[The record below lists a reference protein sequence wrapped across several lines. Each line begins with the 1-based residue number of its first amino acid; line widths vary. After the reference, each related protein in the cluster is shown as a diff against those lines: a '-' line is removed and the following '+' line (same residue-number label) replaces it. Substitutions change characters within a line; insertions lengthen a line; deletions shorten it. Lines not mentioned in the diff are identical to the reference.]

1 MSRIFEIV
9 QAMSGQGNCITI
21 PAPYL
26 DFVFGDP
33 QAHLLGAILNQLVFW
48 SGKSS
53 SQESGWFYKT
63 HDELAAEIRGVT
75 PEQVRKAVGKLIT
88 KYLPDVIEDKIRQV
102 NGTTKKHYRVD
113 GDALILKIFPPKPAS
128 AMGSSILTN
137 GNVDI
142 AEPERQIRQTGT
154 AELPTGNGDI
164 AEPILYTDQYSDQNK
179 QIIKPSCQ
187 PAAPT
192 DGEGFISERLTR
204 EATDVVQHLSKL
216 TGVKFELTDGNLQ
229 HIRARLRNATA
240 TRTEMLIVVDH
251 LVACWLGT
259 KYARG
264 LNPAKIFSSEKFSSN
279 LLAAKTWHAAGRPAC
294 SSEAVG
300 TENDSTFDATER
312 DAAYRRFTS
321 GVGTNKKP
329 SELEKLV
336 CTEASKANVRN
347 MGPAYSQ
354 PRWNQIWKE
363 CVQRQKGVKAA

>member
-26 DFVFGDP
+26 DFVYGDP

-48 SGKSS
+48 SGKQS
-53 SQESGWFYKT
+53 SQENGWFYKT
-63 HDELAAEIRGVT
+63 HEELAAEIRGVK
-75 PEQVRKAVGKLIT
+75 PDQVRKAVDKLIT
-88 KYLPDVIEDKIRQV
+88 KYLPGVIEEAKRKV
-102 NGTTKKHYRVD
+102 NGTPKKHYRVD
-113 GDALILKIFPPKPAS
+113 GDTLITIIFPPKAAPVMETAV
-128 AMGSSILTN
+128 LPN
-137 GNVDI
+137 GNGNI
-142 AEPERQIRQTGT
+142 AESNRQISQMET
-154 AELPTGNGDI
+154 AESPNLGNGNI
-164 AEPILYTDQYSDQNK
+164 ANSILYTDHYSEEHK
-179 QIIKPSCQ
+179 QINKPSCQ

-192 DGEGFISERLTR
+192 DGEEFISERLTR
-204 EATDVVQHLSKL
+204 EATEIVNHLSAL

-229 HIRARLRNATA
+229 HVRARLRNATA
-240 TRTEMLIVVDH
+240 SKSEMLIVVDH

-264 LNPAKIFSSEKFSSN
+264 LNPSTIFSSDKFSSN
-279 LLAAKTWHAAGRPAC
+279 LLAAKAWDTAGRPAC
-294 SSEAVG
+294 SSEAKASPVPED
-300 TENDSTFDATER
+300 TAER

-321 GVGTNKKP
+321 GVGAVKKP

-336 CTEASKANVRN
+336 CSEASKANVRN

-363 CVQRQKGVKAA
+363 CAQRQQQGATA